1 MIELNVYFNNDSEF
15 NGQALLINNLMT
27 GKVTL
32 HLKEELF
39 LKEVNKYIDQ
49 AVGILKR
56 SFDIVNV
63 NVHWDSVKKEG
74 KLYE

>member
-27 GKVTL
+27 GKVVL
-32 HLKEELF
+32 HLKENIF

-56 SFDIVNV
+56 NFDIVNV
-63 NVHWDSVKKEG
+63 NIHWDSVKKEG

>member
-1 MIELNVYFNNDSEF
+1 MVELHVYFNKDASF
-15 NGQALLINNLMT
+15 DGQALLITNLMT

-32 HLKEELF
+32 HLKEDLF

-74 KLYE
+74 K